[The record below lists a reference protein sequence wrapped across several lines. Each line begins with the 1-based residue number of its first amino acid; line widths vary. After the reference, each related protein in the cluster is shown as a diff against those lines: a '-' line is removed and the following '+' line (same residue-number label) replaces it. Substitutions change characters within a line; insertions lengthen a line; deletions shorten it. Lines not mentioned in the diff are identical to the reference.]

1 MLLRTSFLLLFT
13 MMIGASISAEP
24 IALRNLSILNTAEDE
39 FAPTVTA
46 DGKTLVFNARRGGR
60 YQDLFISQL
69 QNGSWTEA
77 RSLTTLNSPFNDET
91 PFISPDGKTIFFASD
106 RDGSFELPPDEKG
119 QVRVS
124 FDLYWSHF
132 DNGSWSAPEKV
143 PGGVNTPAHERSP
156 TIQRST
162 GRLFFSRW
170 PFGDFQRARLMVAT
184 FTPQGYGKLQ
194 EIPLPISAGEQL
206 HALIPGKDQTF
217 FFTARLKGSKGWDV
231 YRTELQGLQFSE
243 PESLAP
249 GINTDADEMYFSIA
263 DHRLFLCSNRTGGK
277 GRFDIY
283 TYGLEEQFAPLAEKK
298 GFTTQAIQFDFDQA
312 TIKPES
318 TGILDDLTAY
328 LKENDKIKIK
338 IIGHTDLSGR
348 KEYNL
353 NLSLKRA
360 EAVRDYLAGR
370 GLPPARFQVE
380 GAGEGRPLISESTP
394 DANARNRRT
403 EFQVIP

>member
-1 MLLRTSFLLLFT
+1 MLSRYLFLHFFVLAL
-13 MMIGASISAEP
+13 AAEP
-24 IALRNLSILNTAEDE
+24 IALRNLSVLNTAEDE
-39 FAPTVTA
+39 FAPSVTA

-60 YQDLFISQL
+60 YQDIFISYL
-69 QNGSWTEA
+69 KEGNWTEPEA
-77 RSLTTLNSPFNDET
+77 LAPLNSAFNDET

-106 RDGSFELPPDEKG
+106 RDGSFELPADEKG
-119 QVRVS
+119 QIRVS
-124 FDLYWSHF
+124 FDLYWSHREE
-132 DNGSWSAPEKV
+132 NTWSTPEKV

-170 PFGDFQRARLMVAT
+170 PFGEFGQARLLVAT

-194 EIPLPISAGEQL
+194 EIPLPISAGEQI

-217 FFTARLKGSKGWDV
+217 FFTARLKGSRGWDV
-231 YRTELQGLQFSE
+231 YRASLEGLKFSQLEL
-243 PESLAP
+243 LAP

-263 DHRLFLCSNRTGGK
+263 DHRLFLCSNRSGGK

-283 TYGLEEQFAPLAEKK
+283 TYGLEEQFAPLSQNK

-312 TIKPES
+312 SIRPES

-328 LKENDKIKIK
+328 LKENNKINLK

-348 KEYNL
+348 QEYNL

-360 EAVRDYLAGR
+360 QAVRDYLAAR
-370 GLPPARFQVE
+370 GLDTERFQVE
-380 GAGEGRPLISESTP
+380 GAGEGRPLVPGNTP
-394 DANARNRRT
+394 EANARNRRT
-403 EFQVIP
+403 EFQVLP